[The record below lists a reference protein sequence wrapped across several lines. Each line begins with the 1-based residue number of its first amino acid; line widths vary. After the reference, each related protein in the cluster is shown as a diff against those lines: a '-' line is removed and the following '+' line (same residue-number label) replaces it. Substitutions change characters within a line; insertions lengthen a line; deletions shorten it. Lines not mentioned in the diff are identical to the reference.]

1 MKVFDEE
8 LIRMIDQEVF
18 VIHDVLEYDDRMLV
32 DWNRNDMV
40 GKIVVE
46 NLRNQWIYVRSKR
59 KYGIEIWVRLKSF
72 IHFEILVLVES

>member
-40 GKIVVE
+40 GKIAVE
-46 NLRNQWIYVRSKR
+46 NLRN
-59 KYGIEIWVRLKSF
+59 
-72 IHFEILVLVES
+72 

>member
-46 NLRNQWIYVRSKR
+46 NLRN
-59 KYGIEIWVRLKSF
+59 
-72 IHFEILVLVES
+72 

>member
-1 MKVFDEE
+1 MDMKVFDEE

-46 NLRNQWIYVRSKR
+46 NLRN
-59 KYGIEIWVRLKSF
+59 
-72 IHFEILVLVES
+72 